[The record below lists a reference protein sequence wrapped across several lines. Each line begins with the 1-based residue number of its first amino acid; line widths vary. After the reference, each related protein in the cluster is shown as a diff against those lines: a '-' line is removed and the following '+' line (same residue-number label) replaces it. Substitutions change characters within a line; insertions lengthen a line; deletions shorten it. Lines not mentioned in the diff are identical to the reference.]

1 MTNAISDSTPFRLI
15 EEGVYKYV
23 VKAVPKEEPRTSTK
37 RVMIFDTDTQHESM
51 VCRAS
56 GDKVLGAGFIA
67 IPERGS
73 FFVQDANSGSLNH
86 KGDPQLDEGL
96 IASLTGLKCVRPKLE
111 SDAEETKVLTRHYAF
126 IDYGEA
132 SAICKLHD
140 LDIDSILHGF
150 AFYIPQTRV
159 RVSFE
164 ARKRGWM
171 ISAYCET
178 GDDVVRVLQ
187 SVSCQGRVHKATP
200 DDPFPI
206 S

>member
-1 MTNAISDSTPFRLI
+1 MTAAISDVTPFRLI

-23 VKAVPKEEPRTSTK
+23 VKAVPKEEPRTSIK
-37 RVMIFDTDTQHESM
+37 RVIFFDTDTQHDTMIDGTE
-51 VCRAS
+51 
-56 GDKVLGAGFIA
+56 KLLGAGFVA

-86 KGDPQLDEGL
+86 KGDRAQDENL
-96 IASLTGLKCVRPKLE
+96 IASLTGLKCVRHKLK
-111 SDAEETKVLTRHYAF
+111 SDADETKVLTRHYAF

-132 SAICKLHD
+132 SAISKLHA
-140 LDIDSILHGF
+140 LDVSSIMEGIAVF
-150 AFYIPQTRV
+150 IPTTRV
-159 RVSFE
+159 RISFE

-171 ISAYCET
+171 LSAYSET
-178 GDDVVRVLQ
+178 GEEVVKVLQ

-200 DDPFPI
+200 KDAFPI